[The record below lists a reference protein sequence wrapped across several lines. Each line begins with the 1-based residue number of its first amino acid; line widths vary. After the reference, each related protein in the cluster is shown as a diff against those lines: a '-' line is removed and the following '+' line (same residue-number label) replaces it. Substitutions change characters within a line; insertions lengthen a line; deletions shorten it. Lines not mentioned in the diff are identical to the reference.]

1 MSQYDAQLNN
11 NTSRNNRQ
19 YSDLDLFFSRK
30 TSNSDINTLT
40 DVQAVKRS
48 VRNLVQ
54 LDYFEKPF
62 HPEIAS
68 GVRDMLF
75 ELMTPVT
82 AQILARKIEDV
93 IQNFEPRARLISVTA
108 LPNLDRNE
116 YEVSIEFYIVNQP
129 TELVDLTIMLER
141 VR

>member
-1 MSQYDAQLNN
+1 MSQYDAQSNN
-11 NTSRNNRQ
+11 KSNRNVRQ
-19 YSDLDLFFSRK
+19 YTDLDLFFGKKS
-30 TSNSDINTLT
+30 SNSDVQELT
-40 DVQAVKRS
+40 DIKAVKRS
-48 VRNLVQ
+48 IRNLV
-54 LDYFEKPF
+54 LLNHYEKPF

-75 ELMTPVT
+75 ENMTPVAAT
-82 AQILARKIEDV
+82 ILARKIEDV

-116 YEVSIEFYIVNQP
+116 YEVSIEFYVVNQP

>member
-62 HPEIAS
+62 
-68 GVRDMLF
+68 L
-75 ELMTPVT
+75 
-82 AQILARKIEDV
+82 
-93 IQNFEPRARLISVTA
+93 
-108 LPNLDRNE
+108 
-116 YEVSIEFYIVNQP
+116 
-129 TELVDLTIMLER
+129 
-141 VR
+141 